1 MRCPEKPHVVG
12 EMPEETGI
20 AFNQARMQKYSAEI
34 IEAQRHIDDL
44 VSQLKMRYGTQ
55 LIKDEQIWRQA
66 DSGS

>member
-1 MRCPEKPHVVG
+1 
-12 EMPEETGI
+12 
-20 AFNQARMQKYSAEI
+20 MQKYSAEI